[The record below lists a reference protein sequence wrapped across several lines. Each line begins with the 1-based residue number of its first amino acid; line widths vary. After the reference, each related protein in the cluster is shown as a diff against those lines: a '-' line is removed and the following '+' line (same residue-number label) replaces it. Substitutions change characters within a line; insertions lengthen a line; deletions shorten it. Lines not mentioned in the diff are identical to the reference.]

1 MTLYKNK
8 YRIESTRL
16 PHHNY
21 AANGW
26 YFVTICTKDKLWFF
40 GDIVSGNIQFSAIGE
55 IATKFWSDIPN
66 HFQDVYLDAY
76 IIMPNHVHG
85 IIVIERSHNEE
96 SHEQTHGDQGE
107 TRHGTSLQ
115 GNKGFFIQPLQ
126 FGLQLLGI
134 TPADGLNSH
143 RWFPNSRDH

>member
-26 YFVTICTKDKLWFF
+26 YFVTFCTKDKLWFF

-55 IATKFWSDIPN
+55 MANKFWSEIPK

-85 IIVIERSHNEE
+85 IVVIERSQNEE
-96 SHEQTHGDQGE
+96 
-107 TRHGTSLQ
+107 TRRDAPWHVSTR
-115 GNKGFFIQPLQ
+115 
-126 FGLQLLGI
+126 
-134 TPADGLNSH
+134 DG
-143 RWFPNSRDH
+143 